1 MASFRKNVAKLRII
15 ATKRPMRYYKA
26 SMAVTTTP
34 ITQHLRHHGY
44 SITAPRLAVLRVL
57 QQADEPLKRA
67 HIAERATAAPPA
79 ASSQPAA
86 ATPRCNRASVYRA
99 LQVFERIGITT
110 VHMRG
115 WTPYISL
122 AEPFQPH
129 HHHITCTMCGAH
141 QDVATPELEAAL
153 QAAARSHGYS
163 LGQHSVALSG
173 MCPRCQHRAST
184 RTHTRGH
191 AHGAGGSSPR

>member
-1 MASFRKNVAKLRII
+1 
-15 ATKRPMRYYKA
+15 MRYYKA

-67 HIAERATAAPPA
+67 HIADRATAMR
-79 ASSQPAA
+79 STQSQPAA
-86 ATPRCNRASVYRA
+86 PGCNRASVYRA

-173 MCPRCQHRAST
+173 VCPRCQHRAST
-184 RTHTRGH
+184 HTHTCGH
-191 AHGAGGSSPR
+191 AHSAPSR

>member
-1 MASFRKNVAKLRII
+1 
-15 ATKRPMRYYKA
+15 MRYYKA

-57 QQADEPLKRA
+57 QQANEPLKRA
-67 HIAERATAAPPA
+67 HIVERATTAPPA
-79 ASSQPAA
+79 GSSQPAA
-86 ATPRCNRASVYRA
+86 PSCNRASVYRA

-141 QDVATPELEAAL
+141 HDVATPELEAAL

-163 LGQHSVALSG
+163 LGQHSVTLSG

-184 RTHTRGH
+184 RTHAHGH
-191 AHGAGGSSPR
+191 AHSTGGSSPR

>member
-1 MASFRKNVAKLRII
+1 
-15 ATKRPMRYYKA
+15 MRYYKA

-57 QQADEPLKRA
+57 QQANEPLKRA

-79 ASSQPAA
+79 GSSQPAV

-129 HHHITCTMCGAH
+129 HHHITCTMCGAR

-153 QAAARSHGYS
+153 QAAARGHGYS

-173 MCPRCQHRAST
+173 VCPHCQHSAST
-184 RTHTRGH
+184 HTHAHGH

>member
-1 MASFRKNVAKLRII
+1 
-15 ATKRPMRYYKA
+15 MRYYKA

-67 HIAERATAAPPA
+67 HIAEQATAASPA
-79 ASSQPAA
+79 GSSQPAA
-86 ATPRCNRASVYRA
+86 PRCNRASVYRA

-129 HHHITCTMCGAH
+129 HHHITCTMCGAR

-173 MCPRCQHRAST
+173 VCPRCQHHAST

-191 AHGAGGSSPR
+191 AHGAGGGSPR

>member
-79 ASSQPAA
+79 ASSQPA
-86 ATPRCNRASVYRA
+86 TPRCNRASVYRA

-129 HHHITCTMCGAH
+129 HHHITCTMCGAR

-163 LGQHSVALSG
+163 LGQHSVTLSG
-173 MCPRCQHRAST
+173 ICPRCQHT
-184 RTHTRGH
+184 THTRGR
-191 AHGAGGSSPR
+191 AHGT

>member
-1 MASFRKNVAKLRII
+1 
-15 ATKRPMRYYKA
+15 MRYYKA

-57 QQADEPLKRA
+57 QQADRPLKRA

-79 ASSQPAA
+79 GSSQPA
-86 ATPRCNRASVYRA
+86 TPHCNRASVYRA

-129 HHHITCTMCGAH
+129 HHHITCTMCGSH

-163 LGQHSVALSG
+163 LGQHSVTLSG
-173 MCPRCQHRAST
+173 ICPRCQHRAST
-184 RTHTRGH
+184 HTH
-191 AHGAGGSSPR
+191 AHGHSHGTGGSSPC

>member
-1 MASFRKNVAKLRII
+1 
-15 ATKRPMRYYKA
+15 
-26 SMAVTTTP
+26 MAVTTTP

-79 ASSQPAA
+79 TSSQPAA

-99 LQVFERIGITT
+99 LQVFERVGITT

-141 QDVATPELEAAL
+141 HDVATPELEAAL

-163 LGQHSVALSG
+163 LGQHSVTLSG
-173 MCPRCQHRAST
+173 ISARAASIVPAPVRIPAST
-184 RTHTRGH
+184 HTAPEEAAPASPAMPVAAGPAGAFRTC
-191 AHGAGGSSPR
+191 SSRWPSQ

>member
-1 MASFRKNVAKLRII
+1 
-15 ATKRPMRYYKA
+15 MRYYKA

-141 QDVATPELEAAL
+141 HDVATPELEAAL

-163 LGQHSVALSG
+163 LGQHSVTLSG
-173 MCPRCQHRAST
+173 ICPRCQHSASAH
-184 RTHTRGH
+184 THTHGH
-191 AHGAGGSSPR
+191 AHGAGGSNSR

>member
-1 MASFRKNVAKLRII
+1 
-15 ATKRPMRYYKA
+15 
-26 SMAVTTTP
+26 MAVTTTP
-34 ITQHLRHHGY
+34 ATQHLRHHGY

-57 QQADEPLKRA
+57 QQADGPLKRA
-67 HIAERATAAPPA
+67 HIADRATAAHGTQSQ
-79 ASSQPAA
+79 SSAPG
-86 ATPRCNRASVYRA
+86 CNRASVYRA
-99 LQVFERIGITT
+99 LQVFQRIGITT

-129 HHHITCTMCGAH
+129 HHHITCTMCGAR

-163 LGQHSVALSG
+163 LGQHSVTLSG
-173 MCPRCQHRAST
+173 MCPRCQHSAST
-184 RTHTRGH
+184 RTHTHGH
-191 AHGAGGSSPR
+191 AHGA